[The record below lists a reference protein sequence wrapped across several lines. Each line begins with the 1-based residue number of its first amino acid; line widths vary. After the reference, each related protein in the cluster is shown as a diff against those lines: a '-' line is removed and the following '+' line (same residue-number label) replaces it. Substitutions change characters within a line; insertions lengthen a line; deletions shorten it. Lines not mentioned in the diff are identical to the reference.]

1 MYKQATERVGL
12 IFMTEPH
19 FYKKPPVVTVS
30 KVAEWA
36 GAEIKK
42 GDGAEAIKNVAPLE
56 DAVSGDLVF
65 LDNNKY
71 FSHLENT
78 QATACLIAPRF
89 ADRVPEHV
97 VPLVVAEPY
106 RAYAKVLSMLY
117 PDGNRPLT
125 VLQRDGISPSAQVAE
140 TAVLE
145 ANVTVEAGAVI
156 GPGAEIGA
164 DTYVG
169 PNAVIGANCRIGR
182 KCSIGANTTCQHAV
196 IGNGVIIHPG
206 VCIGQDGFGFAMG
219 MSGHLK
225 VPQIGRVIIQDD
237 VEIGANTTIDR
248 GANRDTMIGEGTKI
262 DNQVQ
267 IAHNVVIGRHC
278 ILVSQVGIAGSAT
291 LGDYVAIGG
300 QSGVNGHV
308 KVGSG
313 TQVAAVSSVYEDLP
327 GGGKYGGVPAKPLK
341 DWFREVTAVSR
352 LASTRRTSKKK

>member
-1 MYKQATERVGL
+1 
-12 IFMTEPH
+12 MTEPY
-19 FYKKPPVVTVS
+19 FYKRPPIVTVS

-36 GAEIKK
+36 DAEIRK
-42 GDGAEAIKNVAPLE
+42 GDGTAEIKNVAPLE

-71 FSHLENT
+71 FSQLENT

-89 ADRVPEHV
+89 ANRVPDDV
-97 VPLVVAEPY
+97 VPLVVADPY

-117 PDGNRPLT
+117 PEGIRPLPI
-125 VLQRDGISPSAQVAE
+125 LLPKGISPAAQISE
-140 TAVLE
+140 TAHIE
-145 ANVTVEAGAVI
+145 ENVTVEAGAVI
-156 GPGAEIGA
+156 GPGAEVGA
-164 DTYVG
+164 DTHIG
-169 PNAVIGANCRIGR
+169 PNAVIGAHCRIGR
-182 KCSIGANTTCQHAV
+182 KCSIGANATCQHAM

-248 GANRDTMIGEGTKI
+248 GANRDTIIGEGTKI

-278 ILVSQVGIAGSAT
+278 VLVSQVGIAGSAT

-308 KVGSG
+308 TVGSG

-352 LASTRRTSKKK
+352 LASTSRTSKKK